1 MLLIP
6 RVKIKSEAEIQ
17 HKLAILLFDCATNET
32 VDCLPAL
39 ISLIESFYSK
49 RTVERKH
56 TISQLKLLTTT
67 INEDENNC
75 EFIRK
80 EFFEALRLYFDHKM
94 IGQGD

>member
-39 ISLIESFYSK
+39 VSLIESFYSK
-49 RTVERKH
+49 RTVERKY
-56 TISQLKLLTTT
+56 TISQLKLLTAT

-80 EFFEALRLYFDHKM
+80 EFFEGLTMYFTK
-94 IGQGD
+94 IGSQND